1 MPDLSTKYMG
11 LELRN
16 PVMVAS
22 CGLMA
27 KVDGVKKAADAGAG
41 AVVLKSI
48 FEEQIDVE
56 VENITKSSWMPGHPE
71 AFDYVREMG
80 YAITPTRYLDFI
92 AEAKTAVS
100 IPVFASLN
108 CVSPK
113 WWIDYAKKIENAG
126 ADGLELN
133 INIRPSDPERT
144 SKEIEKLYFDILD
157 SVKAKIKIPVAVKV
171 GPYFTSMGRM
181 ASDLSKRGADALV
194 LFNRFYRL
202 DIDVEKMELT
212 SGYPFTTAEE
222 IGRTLRWVALL
233 AERIKADIAASTG
246 VHDASGVIK
255 LLLAGA
261 TVTEMCSALYKHGLA
276 YISKVLGGLQD
287 WMPKHNFA
295 TIDEFRGKL
304 SQERSDKPELYERM
318 QYIKALVG
326 IE

>member
-108 CVSPK
+108 CVSPR